1 MRSNQFIYTY
11 NYHIEL
17 YMKFRILNVH
27 QKYLIFV
34 ALWLRFFCL
43 AINQAYEHYYLQTI
57 IDYQVRREKFSQ
69 SRPLNCV
76 CVRIIE
82 RERGITRMNSAC
94 QAAFQTVV
102 VRPFQR
108 RLLSMQNMK
117 FGLLG
122 LCILRKICLFFAK
135 LLSLLS
141 HKSSKTKFV
150 LYKFCASSQK
160 FYYNKNLRVLILL
173 NQKAKKF

>member
-1 MRSNQFIYTY
+1 
-11 NYHIEL
+11 
-17 YMKFRILNVH
+17 
-27 QKYLIFV
+27 
-34 ALWLRFFCL
+34 
-43 AINQAYEHYYLQTI
+43 
-57 IDYQVRREKFSQ
+57 
-69 SRPLNCV
+69 
-76 CVRIIE
+76 
-82 RERGITRMNSAC
+82 MNSAC

-173 NQKAKKF
+173 NQKAKKILKKKKIFFRIFSKKLLCLLEVHPLTLFRVNWRLKKEGGLVHTHYNDDPAREFQLGIFDTF